1 MTFDKIRLE
10 FSHKESV
17 ARITLAC
24 PKANILDRAMIR
36 ELDEAV
42 SQAASHRLNAIII
55 GGDGPHFSFGASVLE
70 HLPAQIAGTLRAL
83 HGLLR
88 RLHEA
93 PTPVIAAV
101 RGQCLG
107 GGFELALACDLIL
120 AHSSA
125 QFGVPEIKL
134 GVFAPAAS
142 ALLPLR
148 VGQALAARWLLTGAV
163 ITADEAA
170 RTGLVTRVTEDL
182 DAEIERWL
190 ESDFLPRS
198 SSSLQFA
205 CRAARMSLRRGF
217 AEDLT
222 QLEHLYL
229 SELMTTPDAEEG
241 IRAFLEKRA
250 PQWGKTAVVTQGC
263 DERGFRHKR

>member
-1 MTFDKIRLE
+1 MTFEKIRLE
-10 FSHKESV
+10 FAHLERV

-42 SQAASHRLNAIII
+42 SHASSRPLNAIVI
-55 GGDGPHFSFGASVLE
+55 GAEGPHFSFGASVQE
-70 HLPAQIAGTLRAL
+70 HLPDQIAGTLQAL

-88 RLHEA
+88 RLLEA
-93 PTPVIAAV
+93 PAPVIAAV

-107 GGFELALACDLIL
+107 GGFELVLACDLIV
-120 AHSSA
+120 ADKTA
-125 QFGVPEIKL
+125 QFAVPEIKL

-148 VGQALAARWLLTGAV
+148 VRRAIASRLLLTGAA

-170 RTGLVTRVTEDL
+170 RCGFVTRVADDL
-182 DAEIERWL
+182 DTEIERWL
-190 ESDFLPRS
+190 ESDFLLRS
-198 SSSLQFA
+198 PSSLQFA
-205 CRAARMSLRRGF
+205 CRAARLSLHRAF
-217 AEDLT
+217 EEDLT
-222 QLEHLYL
+222 RLERLYL
-229 SELMTTPDAEEG
+229 SELMKTPDAEEG

-250 PQWGKTAVVTQGC
+250 PHWDKPAVVAHG
-263 DERGFRHKR
+263 

>member
-1 MTFDKIRLE
+1 MTFRKIRLAFAHQE
-10 FSHKESV
+10 RV

-24 PKANILDRAMIR
+24 PRANILDRVMIG

-42 SQAASHRLNAIII
+42 SRATLHPLNAIVI
-55 GGDGPHFSFGASVLE
+55 GADGPHFSFGASVQE
-70 HLPAQIAGTLRAL
+70 HLPDQIAGTLQAL

-93 PTPVIAAV
+93 PAPVIAAV

-107 GGFELALACDLIL
+107 GGFELALACDLII
-120 AHSSA
+120 ADRTA
-125 QFGVPEIKL
+125 QFALPEIKL
-134 GVFAPAAS
+134 AVFAPAAS

-148 VGQALAARWLLTGAV
+148 VGQSLAARLLLTGEA
-163 ITADEAA
+163 ITTDEAA
-170 RTGLVTRVTEDL
+170 GSGVVAKVAEDL

-198 SSSLQFA
+198 PSSLQFA
-205 CRAARMSLRRGF
+205 CRAARLRSRRAF
-217 AEDLT
+217 AEDLP

-229 SELMTTPDAEEG
+229 SELMTAPDAEEG

-250 PQWGKTAVVTQGC
+250 PQWGKPAVVAHG
-263 DERGFRHKR
+263 

>member
-1 MTFDKIRLE
+1 MTFEKIRLE
-10 FSHKESV
+10 FTHQERV

-24 PKANILDRAMIR
+24 PKANVLDRAMIR

-42 SQAASHRLNAIII
+42 SEASSHPLNAIVIAAE
-55 GGDGPHFSFGASVLE
+55 GPHFSFGASVQE
-70 HLPAQIAGTLRAL
+70 HLPDQIAGTLHAL

-88 RLHEA
+88 KLYEA
-93 PTPVIAAV
+93 PAPVIAAV

-107 GGFELALACDLIL
+107 GGFELALACDLI
-120 AHSSA
+120 AADKTA
-125 QFGVPEIKL
+125 QFAAPEIKL
-134 GVFAPAAS
+134 AVFAPAAS

-148 VGQALAARWLLTGAV
+148 VGQGMAARMLLTGSA
-163 ITADEAA
+163 ISADEAA
-170 RTGLVTRVTEDL
+170 RCGLVSRVAEDL

-198 SSSLQFA
+198 PSSLQFA
-205 CRAARMSLRRGF
+205 CRAARLSLHRTI

-222 QLEHLYL
+222 QLERLYL

-250 PQWGKTAVVTQGC
+250 PQWGKTAVVTQG
-263 DERGFRHKR
+263 